1 MTPVQSPDSIA
12 DLEEKARAGQRLSA
26 EEGVRLYQTSDL
38 ATLHRAADS
47 VRQRRHGRKAFYVV
61 NMHLNYSN
69 VCVDSCMFCAFAK
82 KDDQAGAYEMDLDEV
97 FERARILADVPGA
110 EVHIVG
116 GLHPRYPYRYYVDM
130 IRGLSERYPNLH
142 IKCFTAVEIDHL
154 ARLSGRTWE
163 QVLADLKEAGMDS
176 MPGGGAEVLTD
187 RVRRKLCADKISSDE
202 WIHIHRLAHRMG
214 IRSNATMLFGHIE
227 RADER
232 IEHMMKLR
240 ALQDETGGFMAFI
253 PLRFHPANT
262 RLQKLPMASDA
273 DVLRNIA
280 VARLML
286 DNFAHIKAYWTQV
299 GLETARD
306 AMRCGADDFDGTVVD
321 ERITHFA
328 GAKTPV
334 GVTEERIWS
343 LIREGGFLPVR
354 RDSWYNELEEI
365 SAGARSPDRQASA

>member
-1 MTPVQSPDSIA
+1 MDLVQTRDSIA
-12 DLEEKARAGQRLSA
+12 DLEEKVRAGQRLTP
-26 EEGVRLYQTSDL
+26 EEGVRLYETSDI
-38 ATLHRAADS
+38 ATLHRAADF
-47 VRQRRHGRKAFYVV
+47 VRQQRHGRKAFFVV

-82 KDDQAGAYEMDLDEV
+82 KDGDDGAYEMDHQEV
-97 FERARILADVPGA
+97 YDRARLMDGVPGG

-116 GLHPRYPYRYYVDM
+116 GLHPRYPYVWYLDM
-130 IRGLSERYPNLH
+130 IRGLRERYPKLH

-154 ARLSGRTWE
+154 SRLSGRTWE
-163 QVLADLKEAGMDS
+163 QVLSDLRDAGMSS

-187 RVRRKLCADKISSDE
+187 RVRRKLCADKISADD
-202 WIHIHRLAHRMG
+202 WLHIHRLAHQLG
-214 IRSNATMLFGHIE
+214 LKSNATMLFGHIE

-232 IEHMMKLR
+232 IEHMVRLR

-253 PLRFHPANT
+253 PLRFHPPNT
-262 RLQKLPMASDA
+262 RLQKLPMATAD

-280 VARLML
+280 VSRLML
-286 DNFAHIKAYWTQV
+286 DNFPHIKAYWTQV

-334 GVTEERIWS
+334 GVTEDRLCT
-343 LIREGGFLPVR
+343 LIREAGCIPVR
-354 RDSWYNELEEI
+354 RDSWYNELETLDAAPSEAI
-365 SAGARSPDRQASA
+365 G